1 MQVFDAT
8 NTTRSRRQ
16 LIYEFLT
23 VNHSYKTFFVESVCT
38 DARIIEANIKVGFV
52 ARLWPVD
59 DGQRITTQ
67 LRHVVFAKL
76 TTA

>member
-1 MQVFDAT
+1 MWYDLQVFDAT

-38 DARIIEANIKVGFV
+38 DVRIIEANITVSIG
-52 ARLWPVD
+52 A
-59 DGQRITTQ
+59 Q
-67 LRHVVFAKL
+67 
-76 TTA
+76 

>member
-1 MQVFDAT
+1 LQVFDAT

-38 DARIIEANIKVGFV
+38 DARIIEANIKVGLV

-59 DGQRITTQ
+59 NGQ
-67 LRHVVFAKL
+67 L